1 MTEQRIGILG
11 LGAYLPERVMS
22 NAEWSQYVDTS
33 DEWITTRTGI
43 KNRRIAAENE
53 TTVDLAAAAARVALE
68 DAGITIDAI
77 DEIIVAT
84 DTPEVKIPDTASY
97 LQNVLG
103 AREIPAFDLAGS
115 GCAGFVLGL
124 DVARSRAMTGDKK
137 VLLVGVEMLTR
148 LVSWNDRTTAVL
160 FGDAAGAAIVGAVD
174 GTSEFLA
181 FTAGTDGS
189 RADILTLET
198 GGTRAPFTIEA
209 AQRGDHKNLV
219 MNGREVFKEAVS
231 RMEQLRERSSPTPT
245 STPRTSP
252 SWCRTRRI
260 CGSSTPSRSRSASLT
275 TSCSSMSRTT
285 ATPDR
290 HRFRWPS
297 GRRVDTAGSSPAIWC
312 CSPPL
317 APVSTGLRCSCGS
330 SLHFRPGRKCRVKG

>member
-1 MTEQRIGILG
+1 MNEHQIGILG

-22 NAEWSQYVDTS
+22 NAEWAQYVDTS

-43 KNRRIAAENE
+43 KNRRIAADNE
-53 TTVDLAAAAARVALE
+53 TTVDLAAAAARAALE

-84 DTPEVKIPDTASY
+84 DTPEVKLPDTASY
-97 LQNVLG
+97 LQNLLG
-103 AREIPAFDLAGS
+103 AREIPSFDLAGS

-124 DVARSRAMTGDKK
+124 DIARSRAITGNKK

-160 FGDAAGAAIVGAVD
+160 FGDAAGAAVVGAVE
-174 GTSEFLA
+174 GSSELLS

-189 RADILTLET
+189 RADILCLET

-231 RMEQLRERSSPTPT
+231 KMGAASRKVLADAGFEVSDLALVVPHQANLRIINALQKSLGVTDEQLFINVQNYGNT
-245 STPRTSP
+245 
-252 SWCRTRRI
+252 
-260 CGSSTPSRSRSASLT
+260 GSAS
-275 TSCSSMSRTT
+275 
-285 ATPDR
+285 
-290 HRFRWPS
+290 
-297 GRRVDTAGSSPAIWC
+297 V
-312 CSPPL
+312 PL
-317 APVSTGLRCSCGS
+317 ALWEARQQGRVTSGDLVLLTAFGAGFHWAAMLLR
-330 SLHFRPGRKCRVKG
+330 F

>member
-231 RMEQLRERSSPTPT
+231 RMGAASRKVLADAGVDASDLALVVPHQANLRIINALQKSLGITDDQLFVNVQDYGNT
-245 STPRTSP
+245 
-252 SWCRTRRI
+252 
-260 CGSSTPSRSRSASLT
+260 GSAS
-275 TSCSSMSRTT
+275 
-285 ATPDR
+285 
-290 HRFRWPS
+290 
-297 GRRVDTAGSSPAIWC
+297 V
-312 CSPPL
+312 PL
-317 APVSTGLRCSCGS
+317 ALWEARQHG
-330 SLHFRPGRKCRVKG
+330 RVKPGDLVLLTAFGAGFHWAAMLLRF

>member
-1 MTEQRIGILG
+1 MGMSENRIGILG

-22 NAEWSQYVDTS
+22 NAEWAQYVDTS

-84 DTPEVKIPDTASY
+84 DTPEVKLPDTASY
-97 LQNVLG
+97 LQTLLG
-103 AREIPAFDLAGS
+103 AREIPSFDLAGS

-124 DVARSRAMTGDKK
+124 DIARSRAMTGNKK

-148 LVSWNDRTTAVL
+148 LVNWNDRTTAVL
-160 FGDAAGAAIVGAVD
+160 FGDAAGAAVVGA
-174 GTSEFLA
+174 GEGSSELLTFA
-181 FTAGTDGS
+181 AGTDGS
-189 RADILTLET
+189 RADILCLET
-198 GGTRAPFTIEA
+198 GGTRAPFTLEA

-231 RMEQLRERSSPTPT
+231 RMGAASRKVLADAEVEVSDLALVVPHQANLRIINALQKSLGITDDQLFVNVQNYGNT
-245 STPRTSP
+245 
-252 SWCRTRRI
+252 
-260 CGSSTPSRSRSASLT
+260 GSAS
-275 TSCSSMSRTT
+275 
-285 ATPDR
+285 
-290 HRFRWPS
+290 
-297 GRRVDTAGSSPAIWC
+297 V
-312 CSPPL
+312 PL
-317 APVSTGLRCSCGS
+317 ALWEARQQG
-330 SLHFRPGRKCRVKG
+330 RVKAGDLVLLTAFGAGFHWAAMLIRF